1 MAGMAEAALKGSV
14 PSSPRHC
21 AKRAGIVQRVL
32 IIDAAGNRNRFDF
45 SQLKFNREVA
55 DKRFE
60 YRPPKG
66 TERVN
71 P

>member
-1 MAGMAEAALKGSV
+1 V
-14 PSSPRHC
+14 
-21 AKRAGIVQRVL
+21 VQRVL

-45 SQLKFNREVA
+45 SKLKFNRDVP
-55 DKRFE
+55 DKRFS

-66 TERVN
+66 TDKVT